1 MATKATVRL
10 GKRPRATDGTAC
22 ALVARIGRRL
32 KHAPESGPYDVC
44 LSATQKRELFGGT
57 SPKET
62 IGCGTFA
69 CVWPGDRSGRVVKI
83 TRDREDVEGLKA
95 TQGIDRV
102 VKIFSA
108 RTLPKAGRDVRTGK
122 TIPIYAVVAERLKP
136 LTKKEQK
143 DLAKPLERAR
153 RAMINRAK
161 AYSKRGGAVGS
172 FGAPTGA
179 ERTELAGQVCAKT
192 PGAGCERFA
201 TSFFDAWAQMFRRG
215 IAWQDAH
222 TGNVAMDDKRRW
234 KAIDL
239 GYSGTKRRSN
249 IPVLNGRFR

>member
-1 MATKATVRL
+1 MSKTCAL
-10 GKRPRATDGTAC
+10 RATY
-22 ALVARIGRRL
+22 GRRL
-32 KHAPESGPYDVC
+32 KHAPQSGPYEVC
-44 LSATQKRELFGGT
+44 LSESQKRALFGDT
-57 SPKET
+57 KPKEA

-69 CVWPGDRSGRVVKI
+69 CVWPGARSSQVVKL
-83 TRDREDVEGLKA
+83 TRDREDAEGLKA
-95 TQGIDRV
+95 AQGIDRV
-102 VKIFSA
+102 VKVFSIKA
-108 RTLPKAGRDVRTGK
+108 LPKAGRDVRTGQ
-122 TIPIYAVVAERLKP
+122 TIPVYAIVAERLKP

-153 RAMINRAK
+153 RTMIDRAK
-161 AYSKRGGAVGS
+161 AFSKRGGTASS

-179 ERTELAGQVCAKT
+179 ERTELVGQVCAKT

-201 TSFFDAWAQMFRRG
+201 VSFFDAWAQMYRRG

-222 TGNVAMDDKRRW
+222 TGNVAMDDQRRW

-239 GYSGTKRRSN
+239 GFSGTKRRSN